1 VSNACGR
8 TVSDARWHVLGW
20 SFDMPNNTR
29 RRNQPPT
36 GEGKKRPR
44 RTGEAKRVA
53 DRAVVVQA
61 QRNHPELNLA
71 DSNLATSRGDIGN
84 ARPRRKAG
92 R

>member
-1 VSNACGR
+1 
-8 TVSDARWHVLGW
+8 
-20 SFDMPNNTR
+20 MPNNTN

-36 GEGKKRPR
+36 GQGKNQPR

-53 DRAVVVQA
+53 DRSVVVQA
-61 QRNHPELNLA
+61 QRHHPELNLEE
-71 DSNLATSRGDIGN
+71 SNLPSSRGDVGN